1 MSLLPE
7 RSLSVSSTSST
18 SSSSSSSSATSFDT
32 SATSSSTN
40 INNIT
45 PDTKNIVE
53 PQKTFFD
60 NSKQKF
66 SNSKSPISTTKSSF
80 PTIKKFSLS
89 QRRKSDSATSK
100 SKLPNKSLKR
110 LSLATNKSVAAE
122 NTESSTTMDFNS
134 KRSTKTNF
142 FSTKKKSSIIAEE
155 QSQQSQPINSSIDS
169 ISTSNET
176 CSQNTMES
184 STTTST
190 STSTSPVSESTNI
203 ETSNNTPE
211 TNETTTNSNSNN
223 NMEITTFL
231 AAPRLTQRVRL
242 SSGRVVSFS
251 EVGDRN
257 GFPVFV
263 FLGMGCVRYFI
274 AFFDDLAKS
283 YNLRLICP
291 DRPGIGLSD
300 DVKAEDQ
307 QVLKWPD
314 VIEEL
319 CDIMEIPKF
328 FIMAHSAGAPYALA
342 CAMKIPQRLQGTI
355 YLVSPWVSTTVA
367 NNFKWLQYVPT
378 PIIKFTNSAGISL
391 QQMKHGRQPYSI
403 KPRSSGALSVPTNSE
418 KKQQL
423 GLAILKASFAENLAG
438 ANNDLLMCFERKRTF
453 GFSYADVNHP
463 VHVFHGTK
471 DDRIPI
477 SAVKWMEGNMTDCKL
492 TLIEGGK
499 HSLFLRAEV
508 VDSIF
513 KSIAVQLHDK
523 SSCRLCRIFSK
534 CWLLEEAEFSHKER
548 ELEIQRKVFEN
559 FKKNVKRK
567 QTVNMMKTGTSN
579 IVLDHQRS
587 STDKISQNAELLT
600 VYSYI

>member
-1 MSLLPE
+1 MNLHSE
-7 RSLSVSSTSST
+7 RTSSVSLSSSTSSSTSLSSTSST
-18 SSSSSSSSATSFDT
+18 YIKPSTKSSGEASSKTR
-32 SATSSSTN
+32 TSSISL
-40 INNIT
+40 
-45 PDTKNIVE
+45 DKA
-53 PQKTFFD
+53 
-60 NSKQKF
+60 KF
-66 SNSKSPISTTKSSF
+66 RGSKSKSSPVSPTKSSF
-80 PTIKKFSLS
+80 STIKKFTLS
-89 QRRKSDSATSK
+89 QRRKSDSANSK
-100 SKLPNKSLKR
+100 SKLPKSLKR
-110 LSLATNKSVAAE
+110 PISLATNKTAAE
-122 NTESSTTMDFNS
+122 HSESSVVESNFNHKRSANKSFFSS
-134 KRSTKTNF
+134 KR
-142 FSTKKKSSIIAEE
+142 KSSAIKEE
-155 QSQQSQPINSSIDS
+155 QVPVSTTVTAVAPAPAQATDLSRKPSSQSSSKS
-169 ISTSNET
+169 ISPTSM
-176 CSQNTMES
+176 Q
-184 STTTST
+184 
-190 STSTSPVSESTNI
+190 
-203 ETSNNTPE
+203 
-211 TNETTTNSNSNN
+211 
-223 NMEITTFL
+223 
-231 AAPRLTQRVRL
+231 L

-274 AFFDDLAKS
+274 AFFDDLATS

-300 DVKAEDQ
+300 DVKAEEQ

-378 PIIKFTNSAGISL
+378 PIMKLTNSAGISL
-391 QQMKHGRQPYSI
+391 QQMIHGRQPYSI
-403 KPRSSGALSVPTNSE
+403 KPQSQRNSGALSAPMSTVE

-453 GFSYADVNHP
+453 GFSYTDVNHP

-471 DDRIPI
+471 DDRIPT
-477 SAVKWMEGNMTDCKL
+477 SAVKWMESNMPNCKL
-492 TLIEGGK
+492 TMIEGGK

-523 SSCRLCRIFSK
+523 TNCKLCKLFSK
-534 CWLLEEAEFSHKER
+534 CWLIEEADNLRKEK
-548 ELEIQRKVFEN
+548 ELEIQRRVVEKL
-559 FKKNVKRK
+559 KNTVKRK
-567 QTVNMMKTGTSN
+567 QVHDSNMMRTGTSS
-579 IVLDHQRS
+579 ITDHQHS
-587 STDKISQNAELLT
+587 PADQLT
-600 VYSYI
+600 VYTYI

>member
-1 MSLLPE
+1 ME
-7 RSLSVSSTSST
+7 
-18 SSSSSSSSATSFDT
+18 
-32 SATSSSTN
+32 
-40 INNIT
+40 NN
-45 PDTKNIVE
+45 
-53 PQKTFFD
+53 
-60 NSKQKF
+60 
-66 SNSKSPISTTKSSF
+66 
-80 PTIKKFSLS
+80 
-89 QRRKSDSATSK
+89 
-100 SKLPNKSLKR
+100 
-110 LSLATNKSVAAE
+110 
-122 NTESSTTMDFNS
+122 FNNNNNN
-134 KRSTKTNF
+134 KRSTKINLF
-142 FSTKKKSSIIAEE
+142 LSKKKSSVIAEE
-155 QSQQSQPINSSIDS
+155 PPQISTPPTLNIKTDSLSSSSEPSSQSSSIPTSPTNIQSSDT
-169 ISTSNET
+169 TSNTSSET
-176 CSQNTMES
+176 T
-184 STTTST
+184 
-190 STSTSPVSESTNI
+190 
-203 ETSNNTPE
+203 ET
-211 TNETTTNSNSNN
+211 TTTNS

-274 AFFDDLAKS
+274 AFFDDLATS

-319 CDIMEIPKF
+319 CQLMEIPKF

-378 PIIKFTNSAGISL
+378 PIIKLTNSAGISL

-403 KPRSSGALSVPTNSE
+403 KPQSQRNSGALAAPSNTE

-453 GFSYADVNHP
+453 GFSYTDVNHP

-471 DDRIPI
+471 DERIPI
-477 SAVKWMEGNMTDCKL
+477 SAVKWMEGNMADCKL

-523 SSCRLCRIFSK
+523 NNCRLCKIFSK
-534 CWLLEEAEFSHKER
+534 CWLLEEAENSRKER
-548 ELEIQRKVFEN
+548 ELEIQRKVVEN
-559 FKKNVKRK
+559 FKKNVKRN
-567 QTVNMMKTGTSN
+567 QTINMMKTGTSN
-579 IVLDHQRS
+579 IVLDHQHPP
-587 STDKISQNAELLT
+587 TDNIPHT
-600 VYSYI
+600 VYTYF

>member
-1 MSLLPE
+1 MA
-7 RSLSVSSTSST
+7 RY
-18 SSSSSSSSATSFDT
+18 
-32 SATSSSTN
+32 
-40 INNIT
+40 I
-45 PDTKNIVE
+45 KNIL
-53 PQKTFFD
+53 FFLVLE
-60 NSKQKF
+60 
-66 SNSKSPISTTKSSF
+66 
-80 PTIKKFSLS
+80 KK
-89 QRRKSDSATSK
+89 
-100 SKLPNKSLKR
+100 
-110 LSLATNKSVAAE
+110 
-122 NTESSTTMDFNS
+122 
-134 KRSTKTNF
+134 NF
-142 FSTKKKSSIIAEE
+142 FLKK
-155 QSQQSQPINSSIDS
+155 NY
-169 ISTSNET
+169 
-176 CSQNTMES
+176 C
-184 STTTST
+184 
-190 STSTSPVSESTNI
+190 TNY
-203 ETSNNTPE
+203 
-211 TNETTTNSNSNN
+211 
-223 NMEITTFL
+223 L
-231 AAPRLTQRVRL
+231 L
-242 SSGRVVSFS
+242 SR
-251 EVGDRN
+251 D
-257 GFPVFV
+257 
-263 FLGMGCVRYFI
+263 I
-274 AFFDDLAKS
+274 
-283 YNLRLICP
+283 
-291 DRPGIGLSD
+291 
-300 DVKAEDQ
+300 
-307 QVLKWPD
+307 D

-587 STDKISQNAELLT
+587 STDKISQNGELLT

>member
-1 MSLLPE
+1 MGVLTPYLTLLQPVSSNSLLARMFQNDAISIDEVANYLALPKIHHDDCPLTWW
-7 RSLSVSSTSST
+7 R
-18 SSSSSSSSATSFDT
+18 
-32 SATSSSTN
+32 
-40 INNIT
+40 IN
-45 PDTKNIVE
+45 
-53 PQKTFFD
+53 KTRFI
-60 NSKQKF
+60 F
-66 SNSKSPISTTKSSF
+66 SHLR
-80 PTIKKFSLS
+80 KFSLS

-169 ISTSNET
+169 ISTSNE
-176 CSQNTMES
+176 
-184 STTTST
+184 
-190 STSTSPVSESTNI
+190 P
-203 ETSNNTPE
+203 
-211 TNETTTNSNSNN
+211 
-223 NMEITTFL
+223 F
-231 AAPRLTQRVRL
+231 
-242 SSGRVVSFS
+242 VSFS

>member
-1 MSLLPE
+1 MNLHSE
-7 RSLSVSSTSST
+7 HK
-18 SSSSSSSSATSFDT
+18 A
-32 SATSSSTN
+32 
-40 INNIT
+40 
-45 PDTKNIVE
+45 
-53 PQKTFFD
+53 
-60 NSKQKF
+60 KF
-66 SNSKSPISTTKSSF
+66 KGSKSKSSPTSPTKSSF
-80 PTIKKFSLS
+80 STIKKFT

-100 SKLPNKSLKR
+100 SKLPKSLKR
-110 LSLATNKSVAAE
+110 PISLATNKTAAE
-122 NTESSTTMDFNS
+122 NSESSAVEKNYNHKKSANKSFFSS
-134 KRSTKTNF
+134 KR
-142 FSTKKKSSIIAEE
+142 KSFVSKEE
-155 QSQQSQPINSSIDS
+155 QL
-169 ISTSNET
+169 
-176 CSQNTMES
+176 
-184 STTTST
+184 
-190 STSTSPVSESTNI
+190 PVSTA
-203 ETSNNTPE
+203 TVAPAPA
-211 TNETTTNSNSNN
+211 
-223 NMEITTFL
+223 L
-231 AAPRLTQRVRL
+231 ATDLSREPSSQSSSKSRVRL

-257 GFPVFV
+257 GYPVFV

-274 AFFDDLAKS
+274 AFFDDLATS

-300 DVKAEDQ
+300 DVKAEEQ

-378 PIIKFTNSAGISL
+378 PIMKLTNSAGISL
-391 QQMKHGRQPYSI
+391 QQMIHGRQPYSI
-403 KPRSSGALSVPTNSE
+403 KPQSHRNSGALATPMSTVE

-453 GFSYADVNHP
+453 GFSYTDVNHP

-471 DDRIPI
+471 DDRIPT
-477 SAVKWMEGNMTDCKL
+477 SAVKWMEGNMPNCKL
-492 TLIEGGK
+492 TMIEGGK

-523 SSCRLCRIFSK
+523 TSCKLCKLLSK
-534 CWLLEEAEFSHKER
+534 CWLIEEADNLRKER
-548 ELEIQRKVFEN
+548 ELEIQRKVVEK
-559 FKKNVKRK
+559 FKNSVKRK
-567 QTVNMMKTGTSN
+567 QVHDTNMMKTGTSS
-579 IVLDHQRS
+579 ILDHQHS
-587 STDKISQNAELLT
+587 PTDQLS
-600 VYSYI
+600 VYTYI